1 MELLVAIAAVVV
13 LVLLALSVKVV
24 WQYQRG
30 IVFRLGKYIGTR
42 GPGLNLIVP
51 VIDRLVK
58 VDIRIVPLPVEPQEV
73 ITKDNVT
80 MKVDAVV
87 YFWVVKPEYAIIKV
101 LDYVRATHQIAQ
113 TTLRSVLGQSELDE
127 ILARR
132 EEINRRLREIIDEQ
146 TEPWGVQVTVVE
158 IKDIQLPEGMQR
170 AMARQAEA
178 ERERRAKVVHATGEF
193 QAAQTLSDAAGIIA
207 KNPGAL
213 QLRYLQTLTEM
224 AGEKNSTIIPVPLD
238 IMSAVHQMS
247 TRLLET
253 DGAGH

>member
-1 MELLVAIAAVVV
+1 MQWVYIAVIVVV
-13 LVLLALSVKVV
+13 LILLAIAVKVV

-30 IVFRLGKYIGTR
+30 VVFRLGKFVGVR
-42 GPGLNLIVP
+42 GPGLNLIWP
-51 VIDRLVK
+51 IIDRLIK

-87 YFWVVKPEYAIIKV
+87 YFWVVNPEFAVIKV
-101 LDYVRATHQIAQ
+101 LDYVKATHQIAQ

-127 ILARR
+127 ILSRR

-158 IKDIQLPEGMQR
+158 VKDVQLPDGMQR

-178 ERERRAKVVHATGEF
+178 ERERRAKVVHALGEF
-193 QAAQTLSDAAGIIA
+193 QAAQTLADAAGIIA
-207 KNPGAL
+207 TNPGAL
-213 QLRYLQTLTEM
+213 QLRYLQALIEM

-238 IMSAVHQMS
+238 IMSAVAQM
-247 TRLLET
+247 TKHKET
-253 DGAGH
+253 DGVVS

>member
-1 MELLVAIAAVVV
+1 MVVYIAIGAIVV
-13 LVLLALSVKVV
+13 LILLSMAVKVV

-30 IVFRLGKYIGTR
+30 VVFRLGKFVGTKN
-42 GPGLNLIVP
+42 PGFNLIWP
-51 VIDRLVK
+51 ILDRLVK

-87 YFWVVKPEYAIIKV
+87 YFWVVNPEFAVIKV

-127 ILARR
+127 ILAHR

-158 IKDIQLPEGMQR
+158 VKDVQLPEGMQR

-178 ERERRAKVVHATGEF
+178 ERERRAKVVHATGEY
-193 QAAQTLSDAAGIIA
+193 QAAQTLADAAGIIA
-207 KNPGAL
+207 QHPAAL

-224 AGEKNSTIIPVPLD
+224 AGEKNSTIIPIPLD
-238 IMSAVHQMS
+238 IMGAVFQMV
-247 TRLLET
+247 RQKEK
-253 DGAGH
+253 DGVD